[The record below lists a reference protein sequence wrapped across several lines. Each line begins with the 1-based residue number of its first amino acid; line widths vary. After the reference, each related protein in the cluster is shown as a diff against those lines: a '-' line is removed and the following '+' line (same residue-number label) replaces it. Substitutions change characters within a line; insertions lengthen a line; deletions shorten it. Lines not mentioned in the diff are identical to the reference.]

1 MARCTN
7 DVLLN
12 KIGLNKLDKNDE
24 LSLRVRRDLPDCRK
38 INTKNYV
45 DIAEGAN
52 ATYNKYDRPE
62 DLFECNREGCVNSG
76 TLTINAAAKAVT
88 YFVRYDATEFAA
100 GVLAFYA
107 RTGSAGTLTVS
118 ISDFSTFANADV
130 YTVTL
135 EADANAFKPILLDL
149 SQTPSSVEGDGWTAT
164 ENGAYIRFSY
174 SGAQIGLSSIAIF
187 DSLEEFELNDVVK
200 VSCLTSVG
208 GSYDVSLVEEACNAA
223 RYDDTITSLQFPFT
237 GTRVTPNYWKLNPLL
252 SRGDK
257 ATGFDIT
264 TVKKTVKSGTGTYA
278 GYGTIVLPDLNQDV
292 CGYITA
298 QVADACDVT
307 DAHLNPLS
315 APAPVSLTPGQ
326 FQVLDNT
333 VLVDSSLIGQE
344 LLISYPIEVDI
355 EEWVANPD
363 TLNDVHVSMAWQK
376 TTSDGIKYVD
386 VFENVFVTSFPATI
400 TNTEATFAFT
410 LTIGR
415 DKDGNFYRQQRI
427 LGDSKAGY
435 ASPVAYA

>member
-38 INTKNYV
+38 INAKNFIN
-45 DIAEGAN
+45 IASSAGES
-52 ATYNKYDRPE
+52 YNKYDRPD
-62 DLFECNREGCVNSG
+62 DLFECNREGCVNTG
-76 TLTINAAAKAVT
+76 TLKIAAASKAVD
-88 YFVRYDATEFAA
+88 YFIRYDANEFAS
-100 GVLAFYA
+100 GVLTFYVRSSTVGTVTVTLSDELAF
-107 RTGSAGTLTVS
+107 T
-118 ISDFSTFANADV
+118 NADV
-130 YTVTL
+130 YTASLTGGTG
-135 EADANAFKPILLDL
+135 FQPILIDL
-149 SQTPSSVEGDGWTAT
+149 SQTPTSVEGTGWEAS
-164 ENGAYIRFSY
+164 ENGAYLRFS
-174 SGAQIGLSSIAIF
+174 SSVANFELSSIAVF

-200 VSCLTSVG
+200 ISCLTSVG

-257 ATGFDIT
+257 GTGFDLT
-264 TVKKTVKSGTGTYA
+264 TVKKSVVSGTSPYT
-278 GYGTIVLPDLNQDV
+278 GYGTIVLPDLNQAV
-292 CGYITA
+292 CGFITA

-307 DAHLNPLS
+307 DAHLNPVS
-315 APAPVSLTPGQ
+315 APAPVKLTPAQ
-326 FQVLDNT
+326 FQVIDNT
-333 VLVDSSLIGQE
+333 VLVDNSLVGQE

-363 TLNDVHVSMAWQK
+363 TLNDVHVSLVWQK
-376 TTSDGIKYVD
+376 ETSDHVKYVD

-410 LTIGR
+410 LTVAR

-427 LGDSKAGY
+427 LGDSVAKYAGPQP
-435 ASPVAYA
+435 A

>member
-38 INTKNYV
+38 INAKNYIQ
-45 DIAEGAN
+45 IAASAGES
-52 ATYNKYDRPE
+52 YNKYDRP
-62 DLFECNREGCVNSG
+62 DDMFECNREGCVNSG
-76 TLTINAAAKAVT
+76 TLLIAAATKAVD
-88 YFVRYDATEFAA
+88 YFIRHDATEFAA
-100 GVLAFYA
+100 GILTFYTRSTA
-107 RTGSAGTLTVS
+107 AATLTVT
-118 ISDFSTFANADV
+118 ISDSGTFTNADV
-130 YTVTL
+130 YEVAIPAT
-135 EADANAFKPILLDL
+135 DAPLFHPVMIDL
-149 SQTPSSVEGDGWTAT
+149 SQTPTSVVGTGWEAT
-164 ENGAYIRFSY
+164 DAGAYIRFS
-174 SGAQIGLSSIAIF
+174 SSAANFSLSSIAIF

-200 VSCLTSVG
+200 ISCLTSVG

-252 SRGDK
+252 SRGENG
-257 ATGFDIT
+257 TGFDLT
-264 TVKKTVKSGTGTYA
+264 TVKKTVAAGTGEYA
-278 GYGTIVLPDLNQDV
+278 GYGVINLPDLNTDV
-292 CGYITA
+292 CGFITA

-315 APAPVSLTPGQ
+315 APAPVGITPAQ
-326 FQVLDNT
+326 FQVLGTT
-333 VLVDSSLIGQE
+333 VLVHGSLVNQD

-363 TLNDVHVSMAWQK
+363 TLNDVHVSLAWK
-376 TTSDGIKYVD
+376 RETSDGVKYVD
-386 VFENVFVTSFPATI
+386 IFENVFVTSFPAAI

-410 LTIGR
+410 LTVSR

-427 LGDSKAGY
+427 MGDALAKGVAGK
-435 ASPVAYA
+435 

>member
-38 INTKNYV
+38 INTKNFIN
-45 DIAEGAN
+45 IADGAGES
-52 ATYNKYDRPE
+52 YNKYDRPD
-62 DLFECNREGCVNSG
+62 DLFECNREGCVNTG
-76 TLTINAAAKAVT
+76 TMKIATASKAVD
-88 YFVRYDATEFAA
+88 YFIRYDANEFAS
-100 GVLAFYA
+100 GVLTFYV
-107 RTGSAGTLTVS
+107 RSGTTGTVTVSLSDESTFLNSDEYTVSVSAGGG
-118 ISDFSTFANADV
+118 FQ
-130 YTVTL
+130 
-135 EADANAFKPILLDL
+135 PIMIDL
-149 SQTPSSVEGDGWTAT
+149 SQVPTSVTGEGWTAS
-164 ENGAYIRFSY
+164 ENGAYLRFLTNI
-174 SGAQIGLSSIAIF
+174 ANFELSSIAVF

-200 VSCLTSVG
+200 ISCLTSVG

-257 ATGFDIT
+257 GTGFDLT
-264 TVKKTVKSGTGTYA
+264 TVKKTVGTGTNEFA
-278 GYGTIVLPDLNQDV
+278 GYGTVVLPDLNRDV
-292 CGYITA
+292 CGFITA

-307 DAHLNPLS
+307 DAHLNPVS
-315 APAPVSLTPGQ
+315 APAPVKLTPAQ
-326 FQVLDNT
+326 FQVIENT
-333 VLVDSSLIGQE
+333 ILVDSSLSGQD

-363 TLNDVHVSMAWQK
+363 TLNDVHVSLVWQK
-376 TTSDGIKYVD
+376 ETSDHVKYVD

-400 TNTEATFAFT
+400 TNSEATFAFT
-410 LTIGR
+410 LTVSR

-427 LGDSKAGY
+427 LGDSAARY
-435 ASPVAYA
+435 AATPVA

>member
-38 INTKNYV
+38 INTKNFIK
-45 DIAEGAN
+45 IADGAN
-52 ATYNKYDRPE
+52 ETYNKYDRP
-62 DLFECNREGCVNSG
+62 DDMFECNREGCVNTG
-76 TLTINAAAKAVT
+76 TLNIGAASKAVD
-88 YFVRYDATEFAA
+88 YFIRYDANEFAS
-100 GVLAFYA
+100 GVLTFYVK
-107 RTGSAGTLTVS
+107 SATVSTLTVE
-118 ISDFSTFANADV
+118 ISSDASFNNADS
-130 YTVTL
+130 YTLSL
-135 EADANAFKPILLDL
+135 EASSAFIPIMIDL
-149 SQTPSSVEGDGWTAT
+149 SQTPTSVEGTGWEAS
-164 ENGAYIRFSY
+164 ENGAYLRFLA
-174 SGAQIGLSSIAIF
+174 GTANFGLSSIAIF

-200 VSCLTSVG
+200 ISCLTSVG

-252 SRGDK
+252 SRGDQG
-257 ATGFDIT
+257 TGFDLT
-264 TVKKTVKSGTGTYA
+264 TVKKTVGAGAGNFA
-278 GYGTIVLPDLNQDV
+278 GYGTVVLPDLNQEV
-292 CGYITA
+292 CGFITA

-307 DAHLNPLS
+307 DAQLNPVS
-315 APAPVSLTPGQ
+315 APAPVKITPAQ
-326 FQVLDNT
+326 FQVIENT
-333 VLVDSSLIGQE
+333 VLVDSSLAGQD

-363 TLNDVHVSMAWQK
+363 TLNDVHVSLVWQRE
-376 TTSDGIKYVD
+376 TSDHVKYVD
-386 VFENVFVTSFPATI
+386 IFENVFVTSFPATI

-410 LTIGR
+410 LTVSR

-427 LGDSKAGY
+427 LGDATARY
-435 ASPVAYA
+435 AMRNNSQT

>member
-38 INTKNYV
+38 INTKNFIN
-45 DIAEGAN
+45 IASDAGES
-52 ATYNKYDRPE
+52 YNKYDRP
-62 DLFECNREGCVNSG
+62 DDMFECNREGCVNTG
-76 TLTINAAAKAVT
+76 TLKIAAASKAVD
-88 YFVRYDATEFAA
+88 YFIRYDANEFAS
-100 GVLAFYA
+100 GVLTFYV
-107 RTGSAGTLTVS
+107 RSATSGTVTVS
-118 ISDFSTFANADV
+118 LSDEAAFTNADV
-130 YTVTL
+130 YTVAITGGTG
-135 EADANAFKPILLDL
+135 FQPIMIDL
-149 SQTPSSVEGDGWTAT
+149 SQVPTSVEGTGWTAS
-164 ENGAYIRFSY
+164 ENGAYLRFLSTI
-174 SGAQIGLSSIAIF
+174 ANFELSSIAVF

-200 VSCLTSVG
+200 ISCLTSVG

-257 ATGFDIT
+257 GTGFDLT
-264 TVKKTVKSGTGTYA
+264 TVKKTVGMGTSELA
-278 GYGTIVLPDLNQDV
+278 GYGTVVLPDLNRDV
-292 CGYITA
+292 CGFITA

-307 DAHLNPLS
+307 DAHLNPVS
-315 APAPVSLTPGQ
+315 APAPVKLTPAQ
-326 FQVLDNT
+326 FQNIENT
-333 VLVDSSLIGQE
+333 ILVDSSLIGQD
-344 LLISYPIEVDI
+344 LLISYPIEMDI

-363 TLNDVHVSMAWQK
+363 TLNDVHVSLVWQK
-376 TTSDGIKYVD
+376 ETSDHVKYVD

-410 LTIGR
+410 LTVSR

-427 LGDSKAGY
+427 LGDSAARY
-435 ASPVAYA
+435 AAQPVA

>member
-45 DIAEGAN
+45 NIAEGAGE
-52 ATYNKYDRPE
+52 TYNKYDRPD

-76 TLTINAAAKAVT
+76 TLKIATASKAVD
-88 YFVRYDATEFAA
+88 YFVRHDATEFAA
-100 GVLAFYA
+100 GVLTFYV
-107 RTGSAGTLTVS
+107 RNGGTGTLTVT
-118 ISDFSTFANADV
+118 ISDDSTFTNADV
-130 YTVTL
+130 YTVSLAHYDT
-135 EADANAFKPILLDL
+135 FHPVMIDL
-149 SQTPSSVEGDGWTAT
+149 SQTPSSVVANGWEASD
-164 ENGAYIRFSY
+164 NGAYIRFSA
-174 SGAQIGLSSIAIF
+174 SVANFELSSIAIF

-200 VSCLTSVG
+200 IACLTSVG
-208 GSYDVSLVEEACNAA
+208 GSYDVSLVEEACNSA

-257 ATGFDIT
+257 GTGFDLT
-264 TVKKTVKSGTGTYA
+264 TVKKSVTSGKSPYV
-278 GYGTIVLPDLNQDV
+278 GYGVVTLPDLNQAV
-292 CGYITA
+292 CGFITA

-315 APAPVSLTPGQ
+315 APAPVNLTPAQ
-326 FQVLDNT
+326 FQVIDNNI
-333 VLVDSSLIGQE
+333 LVDSSLIGQD

-363 TLNDVHVSMAWQK
+363 TLNDVHVSMVWQK
-376 TTSDGIKYVD
+376 ETSDHVKYVD

-410 LTIGR
+410 LTVSR

-427 LGDSKAGY
+427 LGDAV
-435 ASPVAYA
+435 AAYAQPLPA